1 MSKPCVAS
9 DNSSMNRTNGL
20 AHSTIVLWA
29 VRLLTLLSS
38 LALAILLVATFAGVV
53 MRYVFSAPILGGN
66 EIVQLV
72 SVALV
77 MLAMPAA
84 AQNDDHVRVDV
95 FDGRLGRWGRF
106 AADILSRVVSVYLLW
121 LLTSRSW
128 AKMWDAIEFRDA
140 TNMLSIPLWPFYG
153 LLCLGALLYAI
164 VLALQ
169 LVDVIRTGAAQND

>member
-1 MSKPCVAS
+1 
-9 DNSSMNRTNGL
+9 
-20 AHSTIVLWA
+20 
-29 VRLLTLLSS
+29 
-38 LALAILLVATFAGVV
+38 

-84 AQNDDHVRVDV
+84 AQSDDHVRVDV

-106 AADILSRVVSVYLLW
+106 LADILSRAVSVYLLW

-128 AKMWDAIEFRDA
+128 AKMWDAVEFGDA

-153 LLCLGALLYAI
+153 LLSLGALLYAI
-164 VLALQ
+164 VLGLQ
-169 LVDVIRTGAAQND
+169 LLDVIRATVPQE

>member
-1 MSKPCVAS
+1 MQ
-9 DNSSMNRTNGL
+9 RTNGL

-29 VRLLTLLSS
+29 VRLLTVMSS
-38 LALAILLVATFAGVV
+38 LALAVLLVATFAGVV

-84 AQNDDHVRVDV
+84 AQNDNHVRVDV
-95 FDGRLGRWGRF
+95 FDSRLGRWGRF
-106 AADILSRVVSVYLLW
+106 LANILSRVVLVYLLW

-128 AKMWDAIEFRDA
+128 AKMWEAVEFGDA

-169 LVDVIRTGAAQND
+169 LLDVIGTGVAQND

>member
-1 MSKPCVAS
+1 MQQ
-9 DNSSMNRTNGL
+9 TNGL

-38 LALAILLVATFAGVV
+38 LALAVLLVATFASVV

-84 AQNDDHVRVDV
+84 AQNDDHVRVV
-95 FDGRLGRWGRF
+95 AFDSRLGRWGRF

-128 AKMWDAIEFRDA
+128 AKMWDAVEFGDA

-153 LLCLGALLYAI
+153 LLGLGALLYAI
-164 VLALQ
+164 VLAIQFL
-169 LVDVIRTGAAQND
+169 DVIRTGIVRND